1 MTDRLSLSLYTRNI
15 NAFSI
20 ISFRRFR
27 ILSPPPLTPPVAS
40 SNPDA
45 RMQPDHASLRDDI
58 NPNGC
63 YSASIYSGSSRNRSF
78 VSAVL
83 LPPSL
88 SLFASSP
95 FPLVTHRNLTHEWT
109 SRDLYLYQSVKVP
122 HPLLILFCLAGNM
135 REIKTRTLNRTDV
148 MPIKII
154 LIIRRKLIYILDLMG
169 AHNLSPI

>member
-1 MTDRLSLSLYTRNI
+1 MRERNFVTRNLEK
-15 NAFSI
+15 NVKEEKKE
-20 ISFRRFR
+20 RRKWAPKNSASLILN
-27 ILSPPPLTPPVAS
+27 ILSNDRSFITLALHTKYKCVFYYFFPPLSYPLPPSLTPPVAS
-40 SNPDA
+40 PNPDHA

-63 YSASIYSGSSRNRSF
+63 YPASIYSGSSRNRSF

-122 HPLLILFCLAGNM
+122 HPLLILFRLAGN
-135 REIKTRTLNRTDV
+135 
-148 MPIKII
+148 
-154 LIIRRKLIYILDLMG
+154 
-169 AHNLSPI
+169 